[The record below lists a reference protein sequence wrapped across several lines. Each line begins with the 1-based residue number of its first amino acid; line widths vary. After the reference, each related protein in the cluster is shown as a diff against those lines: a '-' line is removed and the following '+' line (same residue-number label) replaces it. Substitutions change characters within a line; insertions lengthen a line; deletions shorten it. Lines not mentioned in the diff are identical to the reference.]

1 MAHSFVWRWQNG
13 YGTSDSR
20 TYILEKSHSFEPTA
34 IKLSASILL
43 FGMNI
48 NSNEKWIFCAH
59 SLMTY
64 IFVHF
69 YQNLYWLY
77 LCHETKQDLVLYI
90 VLFFYS
96 RVKVAD
102 MDYDQKCL
110 DIAKRT
116 EGLSGREIS
125 KLGVAWQVWQLC
137 LLTFF
142 SLFWSGRIVQHIHS
156 LEGNNIISEFEACV
170 GDPTQQLKSFPL
182 LLSGSSRIVLLQ

>member
-64 IFVHF
+64 IFQGHF
-69 YQNLYWLY
+69 SLTY
-77 LCHETKQDLVLYI
+77 LFSWSDWNQWNTN
-90 VLFFYS
+90 F
-96 RVKVAD
+96 
-102 MDYDQKCL
+102 
-110 DIAKRT
+110 IAGIHPMAYMPKITHQT
-116 EGLSGREIS
+116 ESS
-125 KLGVAWQVWQLC
+125 KLAQNGKMNGMLYERINTFGFQL
-137 LLTFF
+137 
-142 SLFWSGRIVQHIHS
+142 W
-156 LEGNNIISEFEACV
+156 
-170 GDPTQQLKSFPL
+170 KL
-182 LLSGSSRIVLLQ
+182 LLDRGL